1 CVTALEAKRRS
12 NQAGS
17 RESPAADHATLSSLQ
32 PTTARLPR
40 FVRKQ
45 RRKLFSLSLHRR
57 ALVLIHR
64 LDGQD
69 YADDGAAAQ
78 FAFRFDVA
86 AVELGNVFD
95 NGQAETGATQFA
107 AAGLVRAKESFEDTR
122 QVLFADPNSF
132 ILDAQ
137 DNLGVATF
145 CLQPNLPVRSG
156 IFQGVFQQVV
166 QDLLQARFI
175 GAQRD

>member
-1 CVTALEAKRRS
+1 HSRQSGGVTKPGPVKRPPRTMQRLAAS
-12 NQAGS
+12 NRRRLACRGS
-17 RESPAADHATLSSLQ
+17 S
-32 PTTARLPR
+32 
-40 FVRKQ
+40 RKR

-64 LDGQD
+64 LDGHD

-86 AVELGNVFD
+86 AVELGNVFE

-137 DNLGVATF
+137 DNLGVAT
-145 CLQPNLPVRSG
+145 
-156 IFQGVFQQVV
+156 
-166 QDLLQARFI
+166 
-175 GAQRD
+175 